1 MASTPA
7 ACAPATGGCA
17 CWRSASSS
25 APPSAPSTP
34 LVDEGVDATLWDIR
48 VAKPLDPEMIA
59 DAATHDLVVTV
70 EDGIREGG
78 AGALVLE
85 AVNRLCEE
93 LDCTSP
99 RVEVLGVPVE
109 FLAHGKPDQILARLG
124 LDADGIAAAIRASLP
139 ARRPSDV

>member
-1 MASTPA
+1 
-7 ACAPATGGCA
+7 
-17 CWRSASSS
+17 
-25 APPSAPSTP
+25 
-34 LVDEGVDATLWDIR
+34 VDVTLWDIR
-48 VAKPLDPEMIA
+48 IAKPLDPDMVA
-59 DAATHDLVVTV
+59 DAASHDMVVAV

-78 AGALVLE
+78 VGALALE

-93 LDCTSP
+93 MDWAPP

-109 FLAHGKPDQILARLG
+109 FFAHGKADQILARLG